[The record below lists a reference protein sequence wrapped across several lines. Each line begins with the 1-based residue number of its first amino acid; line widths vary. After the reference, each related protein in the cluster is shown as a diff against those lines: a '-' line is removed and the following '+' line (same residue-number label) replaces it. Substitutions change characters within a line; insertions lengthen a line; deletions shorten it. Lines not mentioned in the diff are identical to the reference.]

1 MAVPGGAVTFLFS
14 MEEDDMSFHRIG
26 EMAMQSVP
34 AQAGG
39 LRAPGTTA
47 GTSAVPV
54 PEGAGPGGKPAAAE
68 SPPARELRP
77 EERSKIA
84 ERLQDL
90 ARASR
95 RELEF
100 RVDEDSNRLVISVR
114 DERTGELI
122 RQIPDAT
129 ALRISQRLESQAE
142 ALRNVLF
149 EDQA

>member
-1 MAVPGGAVTFLFS
+1 L
-14 MEEDDMSFHRIG
+14 EEDDMSFQKIG
-26 EMAMQSVP
+26 EMAMQAVP

-39 LRAPGTTA
+39 ARPPGA
-47 GTSAVPV
+47 AASAVPV
-54 PEGAGPGGKPAAAE
+54 AEGAGPGGKPAAAE

-77 EERSKIA
+77 EERLKIA

-95 RELEF
+95 RQLEF
-100 RVDEDSNRLVISVR
+100 RVDQDSNRVVISVR

-142 ALRNVLF
+142 ALRHVLF
-149 EDQA
+149 EGHA

>member
-1 MAVPGGAVTFLFS
+1 
-14 MEEDDMSFHRIG
+14 MSFQKIG
-26 EMAMQSVP
+26 EMAMQAVP

-39 LRAPGTTA
+39 VRAPGA
-47 GTSAVPV
+47 AIAASAVPAS
-54 PEGAGPGGKPAAAE
+54 EGVATVGKPAAAE
-68 SPPARELRP
+68 SPPTRELRP
-77 EERSKIA
+77 EERLKIA

-95 RELEF
+95 RQLEF
-100 RVDEDSNRLVISVR
+100 RVDQDSNRVVISVR

-142 ALRNVLF
+142 ALRHVLF
-149 EDQA
+149 EGHA

>member
-1 MAVPGGAVTFLFS
+1 
-14 MEEDDMSFHRIG
+14 MSFQKIG
-26 EMAMQSVP
+26 EMAMQAVP

-39 LRAPGTTA
+39 ARPPGA
-47 GTSAVPV
+47 AAAASAVPV
-54 PEGAGPGGKPAAAE
+54 AEGAGPGGKSAAAE

-77 EERSKIA
+77 EERLKIA

-95 RELEF
+95 RQLEF
-100 RVDEDSNRLVISVR
+100 RVDQDSNRVVISVR

-142 ALRNVLF
+142 ALRHVLF
-149 EDQA
+149 EGHA

>member
-1 MAVPGGAVTFLFS
+1 
-14 MEEDDMSFHRIG
+14 
-26 EMAMQSVP
+26 MAMQAVP

-39 LRAPGTTA
+39 ARPPGVA
-47 GTSAVPV
+47 AAASAVPV
-54 PEGAGPGGKPAAAE
+54 AEGAGPGGKTAAAE
-68 SPPARELRP
+68 SPPAARELRP
-77 EERSKIA
+77 EERLKIA

-95 RELEF
+95 RQLEF
-100 RVDEDSNRLVISVR
+100 RVDQDSNRVVISVR

-142 ALRNVLF
+142 ALRHVLF
-149 EDQA
+149 EGHA

>member
-1 MAVPGGAVTFLFS
+1 
-14 MEEDDMSFHRIG
+14 MSFQKIG
-26 EMAMQSVP
+26 EMAMQAVP

-39 LRAPGTTA
+39 ARPPGA
-47 GTSAVPV
+47 AASAVPV
-54 PEGAGPGGKPAAAE
+54 AEGAGPGGKPAAAE

-77 EERSKIA
+77 EERLKIA

-95 RELEF
+95 RQLEF
-100 RVDEDSNRLVISVR
+100 RVDQDSNRVVISVR

-142 ALRNVLF
+142 ALRHVLF
-149 EDQA
+149 EGHA

>member
-1 MAVPGGAVTFLFS
+1 LQ
-14 MEEDDMSFHRIG
+14 EEDDMSFQKIG
-26 EMAMQSVP
+26 EMAMQAVP

-39 LRAPGTTA
+39 ARPPGVA
-47 GTSAVPV
+47 AAASAVPV
-54 PEGAGPGGKPAAAE
+54 AEGAGPGGKTAAAE
-68 SPPARELRP
+68 SPPAARELRP
-77 EERSKIA
+77 EERLKIA

-95 RELEF
+95 RQLEF
-100 RVDEDSNRLVISVR
+100 RVDQDSNRVVISVR

-142 ALRNVLF
+142 ALRHVLF
-149 EDQA
+149 EGHA

>member
-1 MAVPGGAVTFLFS
+1 
-14 MEEDDMSFHRIG
+14 MSFQKIG
-26 EMAMQSVP
+26 EMAMQAVP

-39 LRAPGTTA
+39 ARPPGVA
-47 GTSAVPV
+47 AAASAVPV
-54 PEGAGPGGKPAAAE
+54 AEGAGPGGKSAAAE

-77 EERSKIA
+77 EERLKIA

-95 RELEF
+95 RQLEF
-100 RVDEDSNRLVISVR
+100 RVDQDSNRVVISVR

-142 ALRNVLF
+142 ALRHVLF
-149 EDQA
+149 EGHA

>member
-1 MAVPGGAVTFLFS
+1 
-14 MEEDDMSFHRIG
+14 MSFQKIG
-26 EMAMQSVP
+26 EMSMQAVP

-39 LRAPGTTA
+39 ARPPGA
-47 GTSAVPV
+47 AAAASAVPV
-54 PEGAGPGGKPAAAE
+54 AEGAGPGGKSAAAE

-77 EERSKIA
+77 EERLKIA

-95 RELEF
+95 RQLEF
-100 RVDEDSNRLVISVR
+100 RVDQDSNRVVISVR

-142 ALRNVLF
+142 ALRHVLF
-149 EDQA
+149 EGHA